1 MQFRVTLVFVWLAS
15 GLCAEVTVGSTRDEV
30 IAEFGPP
37 RGTTKAGAKEILTYP
52 GGRVSLEEGRVTLST
67 ITGAPTPA
75 PVVPGP
81 SASTPALLTPPAPL
95 SAPAAMALKS
105 QALAEITGTADRKPA
120 IEPWLL
126 NFEAAKLTAA
136 REQKRILVLFT
147 GTDWCPPCQE
157 FQAEVAYD
165 PTFLKTFSPSFVFM
179 KVDWLRNSP
188 QPKAEAEQTARLRQ
202 QYGIAT
208 FPSLLVLAADGT
220 QLMRVDTRKGR
231 PGSGMADYF
240 IQAIDEARQATR
252 DGQPVKSNWWPF

>member
-1 MQFRVTLVFVWLAS
+1 MRFWVTLVFVWLAS
-15 GLCAEVTVGSTRDEV
+15 TLCAELTVGSTRDEV

-37 RGTTKAGAKEILTYP
+37 RGTTKAGTKEILSYP
-52 GGRVSLEEGRVTLST
+52 GGRVVLEDGRVTDST
-67 ITGAPTPA
+67 LTGAPAPAPMVSSPATPSPALVTPA
-75 PVVPGP
+75 
-81 SASTPALLTPPAPL
+81 APL

-105 QALAEITGTADRKPA
+105 QALAEITEPANRKPA
-120 IEPWLL
+120 IDPWLL
-126 NFEAAKLTAA
+126 DFEAAKLAAA
-136 REQKRILVLFT
+136 RGQKRILVLFT

-165 PTFLKTFSPSFVFM
+165 STFLKTFSPSFVFM
-179 KVDWLRNSP
+179 KVNWLRNSP

-231 PGSGMADYF
+231 SASGMAEYF

-252 DGQPVKSNWWPF
+252 DGQPVKSNWRPF